1 MLTMWLGDEKTLHK
15 KETRKVK
22 EVLSEP
28 AKVRIGKSG
37 LSEGIMNEIRKFLE
51 REGVVKVKILKTAL
65 KELEVNEVATEVS
78 RKLNAEVIDVRGHTF
93 TLKRRK

>member
-1 MLTMWLGDEKTLHK
+1 MK
-15 KETRKVK
+15 K
-22 EVLSEP
+22 VLSEP

>member
-1 MLTMWLGDEKTLHK
+1 MHK

-22 EVLSEP
+22 KVLSEP

>member
-1 MLTMWLGDEKTLHK
+1 M
-15 KETRKVK
+15 K

>member
-1 MLTMWLGDEKTLHK
+1 M
-15 KETRKVK
+15 
-22 EVLSEP
+22 SEP